1 MTKKITSII
10 LAAGKGT
17 RMNSILPKPL
27 QPIAGKAIISHIID
41 NLYDCSINDVIVVI
55 NNDNDIL
62 KDYLA
67 INYPKIETVVQQSQK
82 GTGDAV
88 KVVFSEKDLSDSDGV
103 IVFFGDTPLLKKS
116 TINSLKKAS
125 TENDLSILAFKA
137 DNPEG
142 YGRVIVKDGN
152 LKSIVEDASTNKE
165 SKDIDLCNG
174 GVMALKNN
182 NLKNL
187 LDKLKDNNPKKEFIL
202 SDMVELINSSNGK
215 TNFIKCNQLEA
226 FGVDTKKGLAKAEKE
241 FQRILRD
248 KFMSQGVTILDPDT
262 VFFHHDTKIEE
273 NVEIQNNVYFGKNV
287 IIKNGVVI
295 RSFSYIEDSTI
306 HENATI
312 GPFSRLR
319 GNVTIGHESKIG
331 NFVEIKNSKLENE
344 VKVSHLSYIG
354 DASIGENSNIGAGTI
369 TCNFDGKNK
378 NETHIGKDSFIG
390 SNSSLVAPIS
400 IGDHAHVGAGSVVT
414 KDVEDGSLVLTR
426 APLKTVSNWAK
437 KILGNNR

>member
-62 KDYLA
+62 KDYLS
-67 INYPKIETVVQQSQK
+67 INYPEIDTVVQQNQK

-88 KVVFSEKDLSDSDGV
+88 KVVFNEKDLSNSDGV

-125 TENDLSILAFKA
+125 TEKDLSILAFKA

-142 YGRVIVKDGN
+142 YGRVIVRDGK
-152 LKSIVEDASTNKE
+152 LVSIVEEVNVNKE
-165 SKDIDLCNG
+165 NKDIDLCNG
-174 GVMALKNN
+174 GVMALRNN
-182 NLKNL
+182 NLKDL
-187 LDKLKDNNPKKEFIL
+187 LGQLKDDNPKKEFIL
-202 SDMVELINSSNGK
+202 SDMVEIINSSNGK
-215 TNFIKCNQLEA
+215 ADFIECNHLEA

-241 FQRILRD
+241 FQKTLRD

-262 VFFHHDTKIEE
+262 VFFHHDTKIED

-287 IIKNGVVI
+287 TIKNGVLI
-295 RSFSYIEDSTI
+295 RSFSYIEDTTI

-319 GNVTIGHESKIG
+319 GNVTVGPESKIG

-344 VKVSHLSYIG
+344 VKISHLSYIG
-354 DASIGENSNIGAGTI
+354 DASIGENANIGAGTI

-378 NETHIGKDSFIG
+378 SETHIGKDSFIG
-390 SNSSLVAPIS
+390 SNSSLVAPLS
-400 IGDHAHVGAGSVVT
+400 IGAHAHVGAGSVVT
-414 KDVEDGSLVLTR
+414 KDVEEGNLVLTR

-437 KILGNNR
+437 KIFRE

>member
-152 LKSIVEDASTNKE
+152 LESIVEEASTNKE

-187 LDKLKDNNPKKEFIL
+187 LDQLKDNNPKKEFIL

>member
-62 KDYLA
+62 KDYLS
-67 INYPKIETVVQQSQK
+67 INYPEIDTVVQQNQK

-88 KVVFSEKDLSDSDGV
+88 KVVFNEKDLSNSDGV

-125 TENDLSILAFKA
+125 TEKDLSILVFKA

-142 YGRVIVKDGN
+142 YGRVIVRDGK
-152 LKSIVEDASTNKE
+152 LVSIVEEVNANKE
-165 SKDIDLCNG
+165 NKDIDLCNG
-174 GVMALKNN
+174 GVMALRNN
-182 NLKNL
+182 NLKDL
-187 LDKLKDNNPKKEFIL
+187 LGQLKDDNPKKEFIL
-202 SDMVELINSSNGK
+202 SDMVEIINSSNGK
-215 TNFIKCNQLEA
+215 ADFIECNHLEA

-241 FQRILRD
+241 FQKTLRD

-262 VFFHHDTKIEE
+262 VFFHHDTKIED

-287 IIKNGVVI
+287 TIKNGVLI
-295 RSFSYIEDSTI
+295 RSFSYIEDTTI

-319 GNVTIGHESKIG
+319 GNVTVGPESKIG

-344 VKVSHLSYIG
+344 VKISHLSYIG
-354 DASIGENSNIGAGTI
+354 DASIGENANIGAGTI

-414 KDVEDGSLVLTR
+414 KDVEEGNLVLTR

-437 KILGNNR
+437 KIFRE

>member
-62 KDYLA
+62 KDYLS
-67 INYPKIETVVQQSQK
+67 INYPEIDTVVQQNQK

-88 KVVFSEKDLSDSDGV
+88 KVVFNEKDLSNSDGV

-116 TINSLKKAS
+116 TIISLKKAS
-125 TENDLSILAFKA
+125 TEKDLSILAFKA
-137 DNPEG
+137 KNPEG
-142 YGRVIVKDGN
+142 YGRVIVRDGR
-152 LKSIVEDASTNKE
+152 LESIVEEANTNKE
-165 SKDIDLCNG
+165 NKDIDLCNG
-174 GVMALKNN
+174 GVMALRNN
-182 NLKNL
+182 NLKDL
-187 LDKLKDNNPKKEFIL
+187 LGQLKDDNPKKEFIL
-202 SDMVELINSSNGK
+202 SDMVEIINSSNGK
-215 TNFIKCNQLEA
+215 ADFIECNHLEA

-241 FQRILRD
+241 FQKTLRD

-262 VFFHHDTKIEE
+262 VFFHHDTKIED

-287 IIKNGVVI
+287 TIKNGVLI

-319 GNVTIGHESKIG
+319 GNVTVGPESKIG

-344 VKVSHLSYIG
+344 AKISHLSYIG
-354 DASIGENSNIGAGTI
+354 DASIGENANIGAGTI

-414 KDVEDGSLVLTR
+414 KDVEEGNLVLTR

-437 KILGNNR
+437 KIFRE

>member
-62 KDYLA
+62 KDYLS
-67 INYPKIETVVQQSQK
+67 INYPEIDTVVQQNQK

-88 KVVFSEKDLSDSDGV
+88 KVVFNEKDLSNSDGV

-125 TENDLSILAFKA
+125 TEKDLSILVFKA

-142 YGRVIVKDGN
+142 YGRVIVRDGK
-152 LKSIVEDASTNKE
+152 LVSIVEEVNANKE
-165 SKDIDLCNG
+165 NKDIDLCNG
-174 GVMALKNN
+174 GVMALRNN
-182 NLKNL
+182 NLKDL
-187 LDKLKDNNPKKEFIL
+187 LGQLKDDNPKKEFIL
-202 SDMVELINSSNGK
+202 SDMVEIINSSNGK
-215 TNFIKCNQLEA
+215 ADFIECNHLEA

-241 FQRILRD
+241 FQKTLRD

-262 VFFHHDTKIEE
+262 VFFHHDTKIED

-287 IIKNGVVI
+287 TIKNGVLI
-295 RSFSYIEDSTI
+295 RSFSYIEDTTI

-319 GNVTIGHESKIG
+319 GNVTVGPESKIG

-344 VKVSHLSYIG
+344 VKISHLSYIG
-354 DASIGENSNIGAGTI
+354 DASIGENANIGAGTI

-390 SNSSLVAPIS
+390 SNSSLVAPLS

-414 KDVEDGSLVLTR
+414 KDVEEGNLVLTR

-437 KILGNNR
+437 KIFRE

>member
-62 KDYLA
+62 KDYLS
-67 INYPKIETVVQQSQK
+67 INYPEIDTVVQQNQK

-88 KVVFSEKDLSDSDGV
+88 KVVFNEKDLSNSDGV

-116 TINSLKKAS
+116 TIISLKKAS
-125 TENDLSILAFKA
+125 TEKDLSILAFKA
-137 DNPEG
+137 KNPEG
-142 YGRVIVKDGN
+142 YGRVIVRDGR
-152 LKSIVEDASTNKE
+152 LESIVEEANTNKE
-165 SKDIDLCNG
+165 NKDIDLCNG
-174 GVMALKNN
+174 GVMALRNN
-182 NLKNL
+182 NLKDL
-187 LDKLKDNNPKKEFIL
+187 LGQLKDDNPKKEFIL
-202 SDMVELINSSNGK
+202 SDMVEIINSSNGK
-215 TNFIKCNQLEA
+215 ADFIECNHLEA

-241 FQRILRD
+241 FQKTLRD

-262 VFFHHDTKIEE
+262 VFFHHDTKIED

-287 IIKNGVVI
+287 TIKNGVLI
-295 RSFSYIEDSTI
+295 RSFSYIEDTTI

-319 GNVTIGHESKIG
+319 GNVTVGPESKIG

-344 VKVSHLSYIG
+344 VKISHLSYIG
-354 DASIGENSNIGAGTI
+354 DASIGENANIGAGTI

-414 KDVEDGSLVLTR
+414 KDVEEGNLVLTR

-437 KILGNNR
+437 KIFRE

>member
-62 KDYLA
+62 KDYLS
-67 INYPKIETVVQQSQK
+67 INYPEIDTVVQQNQK

-88 KVVFSEKDLSDSDGV
+88 KVVFNEKDLSNSDGV

-116 TINSLKKAS
+116 TIISLKKAS
-125 TENDLSILAFKA
+125 TEKDLSILAFKA
-137 DNPEG
+137 ENPEG
-142 YGRVIVKDGN
+142 YGRVIVRDGK
-152 LKSIVEDASTNKE
+152 LESIVEEVSTNKE
-165 SKDIDLCNG
+165 NKDIDLCNG
-174 GVMALKNN
+174 GVMALRNN
-182 NLKNL
+182 NLKDL
-187 LDKLKDNNPKKEFIL
+187 LGQLKDDNPKKEFIL
-202 SDMVELINSSNGK
+202 SDMVEIINSSNGK
-215 TNFIKCNQLEA
+215 ADFIECNHLEA

-241 FQRILRD
+241 FQKTLRN

-262 VFFHHDTKIEE
+262 VFFHHDTKIED

-287 IIKNGVVI
+287 TIKNGVLI

-319 GNVTIGHESKIG
+319 GNVTVGPESKIG

-344 VKVSHLSYIG
+344 VKISHLSYIG
-354 DASIGENSNIGAGTI
+354 DASIGENANIGAGTI

-414 KDVEDGSLVLTR
+414 KDVEEGNLVLTR

-437 KILGNNR
+437 KIFRE

>member
-62 KDYLA
+62 KDYLS
-67 INYPKIETVVQQSQK
+67 INYPEIDTVVQQNQK

-88 KVVFSEKDLSDSDGV
+88 KVVFNEKDLSNSDGV

-125 TENDLSILAFKA
+125 TEKDLSILVFKA

-142 YGRVIVKDGN
+142 YGRVIVRDGK
-152 LKSIVEDASTNKE
+152 LVSIVEEVNANKE
-165 SKDIDLCNG
+165 NKDIDLCNG
-174 GVMALKNN
+174 GVMALRNN
-182 NLKNL
+182 NLKDL
-187 LDKLKDNNPKKEFIL
+187 LGQLKDDNPKKEFIL
-202 SDMVELINSSNGK
+202 SDMVEIINSSNGK
-215 TNFIKCNQLEA
+215 ADFIECNHLEA

-241 FQRILRD
+241 FQKTLRD

-262 VFFHHDTKIEE
+262 VFFHHDTKIED

-287 IIKNGVVI
+287 TIKNGVLI
-295 RSFSYIEDSTI
+295 RSFSYIEDTTI

-319 GNVTIGHESKIG
+319 GNVTVGPESKIG

-344 VKVSHLSYIG
+344 VKISHLSYIG
-354 DASIGENSNIGAGTI
+354 DASIGENANIGAGTI

-390 SNSSLVAPIS
+390 SNSSLVAPLS
-400 IGDHAHVGAGSVVT
+400 IGAHAHVGAGSVVT
-414 KDVEDGSLVLTR
+414 KDVEEGNLVLTR

-437 KILGNNR
+437 KIFRE

>member
-1 MTKKITSII
+1 MTKNITSII

-17 RMNSILPKPL
+17 RMNSVLPKPL

-62 KDYLA
+62 KDYLS
-67 INYPKIETVVQQSQK
+67 INYPEIDTVVQQNQN

-88 KVVFSEKDLSDSDGV
+88 KAVFNEKDLSNSDGI

-116 TINSLKKAS
+116 TINILMTAS
-125 TENDLSILAFKA
+125 TEKDLSILAFKA
-137 DNPEG
+137 ENPEG
-142 YGRVIVKDGN
+142 YGRVIVKDGK
-152 LKSIVEDASTNKE
+152 LESIVEEVNTNKE
-165 SKDIDLCNG
+165 NKDIDLCNG

-182 NLKNL
+182 NLKDL
-187 LDKLKDNNPKKEFIL
+187 LDQLNNNNSKKEFIL
-202 SDMVELINSSNGK
+202 SDMVEIINSSNGK
-215 TNFIKCNQLEA
+215 TDFIECDYLEA

-241 FQRILRD
+241 FQKILRD
-248 KFMSQGVTILDPDT
+248 KFLSQGVTILDPDS
-262 VFFHHDTKIEE
+262 VFFHHDTKIES

-287 IIKNGVVI
+287 TIKNGVVI
-295 RSFSYIEDSTI
+295 RSFSYIEDSII

-319 GNVTIGHESKIG
+319 GNVTVGPESKIG

-344 VKVSHLSYIG
+344 VKASHLSYIG
-354 DASIGENSNIGAGTI
+354 DASIGENANIGAGTI
-369 TCNFDGKNK
+369 TCNFDGINK

-414 KDVEDGSLVLTR
+414 KDVEEGNLVLTR

-437 KILGNNR
+437 KIFRE

>member
-41 NLYDCSINDVIVVI
+41 NLYECSINDVIVVI

-62 KDYLA
+62 KDYLS
-67 INYPKIETVVQQSQK
+67 INYPEIDTVVQQSQR

-88 KVVFSEKDLSDSDGV
+88 KIVFSEKDLSDSDGV

-125 TENDLSILAFKA
+125 IESDLSILTFKA
-137 DNPEG
+137 ENPKG
-142 YGRVIVKDGN
+142 YGRVIIKDGK
-152 LKSIVEDASTNKE
+152 LESIVEEASTSKENKC
-165 SKDIDLCNG
+165 IDLCNG
-174 GVMALKNN
+174 GVMALRNN
-182 NLKNL
+182 DLKNL
-187 LDKLKDNNPKKEFIL
+187 LDKLKDNNPKKEYIL
-202 SDMVELINSSNGK
+202 SDMVEVINSNNGK
-215 TNFIKCNQLEA
+215 AKFIECSHMEA

-241 FQRILRD
+241 FQKILRD
-248 KFMSQGVTILDPDT
+248 KFMSQGVTMLDPDT
-262 VFFHHDTKIEE
+262 VFFHHDTEIED

-287 IIKNGVVI
+287 TIKNGVVI

-319 GNVTIGHESKIG
+319 GNVTVGSESKVG
-331 NFVEIKNSKLENE
+331 NFVEIKNSKLGNE

-354 DASIGENSNIGAGTI
+354 DALIGENANIGAGTI

-414 KDVEDGSLVLTR
+414 KDVDEGNLVLTR

-437 KILGNNR
+437 KIFRE

>member
-62 KDYLA
+62 KDYLS
-67 INYPKIETVVQQSQK
+67 INYPEIDTVVQQNQK

-88 KVVFSEKDLSDSDGV
+88 KVVFNEKDLSNSDGV

-116 TINSLKKAS
+116 TIISLKKAS
-125 TENDLSILAFKA
+125 TEKDLSILAFKA
-137 DNPEG
+137 KNPEG
-142 YGRVIVKDGN
+142 YGRVIVRDGR
-152 LKSIVEDASTNKE
+152 LESIVEEANTNKE
-165 SKDIDLCNG
+165 NKDIDLCNG
-174 GVMALKNN
+174 GVMALRNN
-182 NLKNL
+182 NLKDL
-187 LDKLKDNNPKKEFIL
+187 LGQLKDDNPKKEFIL
-202 SDMVELINSSNGK
+202 SDMVEIINSSNGK
-215 TNFIKCNQLEA
+215 ADFIECNHLEA

-241 FQRILRD
+241 FQKTLRD

-262 VFFHHDTKIEE
+262 VFFHHDTKIED

-287 IIKNGVVI
+287 TIKNGVLI
-295 RSFSYIEDSTI
+295 RSFSYIEDTTI

-319 GNVTIGHESKIG
+319 GNVTVGPESKIG

-344 VKVSHLSYIG
+344 AKISHLSYIG
-354 DASIGENSNIGAGTI
+354 DASIGENANIGAGTI

-414 KDVEDGSLVLTR
+414 KDVEEGNLVLTR

-437 KILGNNR
+437 KIFRE

>member
-1 MTKKITSII
+1 MTKNITSII

-17 RMNSILPKPL
+17 RMNSVLPKPL

-62 KDYLA
+62 KDYLS
-67 INYPKIETVVQQSQK
+67 INYPEIDTVVQQNQR

-88 KVVFSEKDLSDSDGV
+88 KVVFNEKDLSNSDGV

-125 TENDLSILAFKA
+125 TEKDLSILAFKA

-142 YGRVIVKDGN
+142 YGRVIVKDGK
-152 LKSIVEDASTNKE
+152 LESIVEEVNTNKE
-165 SKDIDLCNG
+165 NKDINLCNG
-174 GVMALKNN
+174 GVMALRNN
-182 NLKNL
+182 NLKDL
-187 LDKLKDNNPKKEFIL
+187 LGHLNDNNSKKEFIL
-202 SDMVELINSSNGK
+202 SDMVEIINSSNGK
-215 TNFIKCNQLEA
+215 TDFIECDHLEA

-241 FQRILRD
+241 FQKILRD
-248 KFMSQGVTILDPDT
+248 KFMSQGVTILDPDS
-262 VFFHHDTKIEE
+262 VFFHHDTKIED

-287 IIKNGVVI
+287 TIKNGVVI
-295 RSFSYIEDSTI
+295 RSFSYIEDSII

-319 GNVTIGHESKIG
+319 GNVTVGPESKIG

-344 VKVSHLSYIG
+344 VKASHLSYIG
-354 DASIGENSNIGAGTI
+354 DASIGENANIGAGTI

-378 NETHIGKDSFIG
+378 NETHIGRDSFIG

-414 KDVEDGSLVLTR
+414 KDVEEGNLVLTR

-437 KILGNNR
+437 KIFRE

>member
-62 KDYLA
+62 KDYLS
-67 INYPKIETVVQQSQK
+67 INYPEIDTVVQQNQR

-88 KVVFSEKDLSDSDGV
+88 KVVFNEKDLSNSDGV

-125 TENDLSILAFKA
+125 TEKDLSILAFKA

-142 YGRVIVKDGN
+142 YGRVIVKDGK
-152 LKSIVEDASTNKE
+152 LESIVEEVNTNKE
-165 SKDIDLCNG
+165 NKDINLCNG
-174 GVMALKNN
+174 GVMALRNN
-182 NLKNL
+182 NLKDL
-187 LDKLKDNNPKKEFIL
+187 LGHLNDNNSKKEFIL
-202 SDMVELINSSNGK
+202 SDMVEIINSSNGK
-215 TNFIKCNQLEA
+215 TDFIECDYLEA

-241 FQRILRD
+241 FQKILRD
-248 KFMSQGVTILDPDT
+248 KFLSQGVTILDPDS
-262 VFFHHDTKIEE
+262 VFFHHDTKIES

-287 IIKNGVVI
+287 TIKNGVVI
-295 RSFSYIEDSTI
+295 RSFSYIEDSII

-319 GNVTIGHESKIG
+319 GNVTVGPESKIG

-344 VKVSHLSYIG
+344 VKASHLSYIG
-354 DASIGENSNIGAGTI
+354 DASIGENANIGAGTI

-378 NETHIGKDSFIG
+378 NETHIGRDSFIG

-414 KDVEDGSLVLTR
+414 KDVEEGNLVLTR

-437 KILGNNR
+437 KIFRE

>member
-41 NLYDCSINDVIVVI
+41 NLYDCAINDVIVVI

-88 KVVFSEKDLSDSDGV
+88 RVVFSKKDLSDSDGV

-187 LDKLKDNNPKKEFIL
+187 LDQLKDNNPKKEFIL

-226 FGVDTKKGLAKAEKE
+226 FGVDTKNGLAKAEKE
-241 FQRILRD
+241 FQTILRD